1 MQLEGV
7 CWNALNRQKSANVS
21 SLHASESFREGTLR
35 AQMQYFET
43 IVMQCFKTSL
53 HHRLFQTAAFPFKII
68 SVTGKLVLLFRTV
81 KMLPLNQEEMGR
93 PERKR
98 MTHLNDRDPTV

>member
-1 MQLEGV
+1 MHRSDYNQKHSYSTQLEGV

-53 HHRLFQTAAFPFKII
+53 HHMPISNGCFSFQ
-68 SVTGKLVLLFRTV
+68 
-81 KMLPLNQEEMGR
+81 N
-93 PERKR
+93 
-98 MTHLNDRDPTV
+98 H